1 MRETLAKI
9 RKPKAITN
17 KSKSIRNSVLIF
29 VLGVVLGI
37 IAKFL
42 DNLALDSTIWWH
54 NIVESLNLGVVLS
67 EFAIWL
73 LLALIIS
80 VFSYTPLKAA
90 VNTFL
95 FFGGMCVAYHVYTL
109 IFSGFDPTGYM
120 MIWYAI
126 TIVSPVLA
134 VICWYGKGK
143 GVVSTVIDCL
153 ILAVMAACCF
163 SVGMFYFYP
172 NGLLNALMFV
182 ASVIVLYSSPKQI
195 GIAVAVGIVLSM
207 MIRPYL
213 PIG

>member
-9 RKPKAITN
+9 RKPKAITS

-73 LLALIIS
+73 LMALIIS

-95 FFGGMCVAYHVYTL
+95 FFAGMCVAYHVYTL

-143 GVVSTVIDCL
+143 GVVSIVIDCL

-195 GIAVAVGIVLSM
+195 GIAVVVGIILSM
-207 MIRPYL
+207 FIRPYL